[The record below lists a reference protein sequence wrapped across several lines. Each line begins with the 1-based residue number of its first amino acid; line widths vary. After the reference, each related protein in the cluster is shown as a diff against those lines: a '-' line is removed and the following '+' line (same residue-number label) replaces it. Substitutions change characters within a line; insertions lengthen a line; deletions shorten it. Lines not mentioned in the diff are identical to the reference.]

1 MNPAERKPTT
11 GSLFT
16 HVYEQPRPQRVWVFR
31 ASLLLWACFF
41 CTCSL
46 FLPTQAL
53 ADNERYKAIPLA
65 AGGYVFILDTQ
76 EGHAWTW
83 SNAGPGQASPS
94 GSNPRI
100 VYQGNVRRNMTPPKG
115 APNVPAPTP
124 TQQQERF

>member
-11 GSLFT
+11 GNLFT
-16 HVYEQPRPQRVWVFR
+16 HVYEQPRPQRVGVFR

-76 EGHAWTW
+76 EG
-83 SNAGPGQASPS
+83 SRLDLEQRRSGAGSPS
-94 GSNPRI
+94 GMPIRASSI
-100 VYQGNVRRNMTPPKG
+100 KAMYV
-115 APNVPAPTP
+115 AI
-124 TQQQERF
+124 